1 MDIILA
7 DGIKSDPNNASKY
20 RKGLGLAH
28 MCRQS
33 WRKAIDHPGE
43 YARLEQD
50 DWAYLDIGN
59 AYLGLGNRS
68 QAIKAKTNY
77 MSLARHIGFA
87 HVIEGN
93 YTQAIRLFEL
103 AFNDAASNKN
113 AILSYSFMQT
123 VDDMKPLQL
132 FELHRALGL
141 CYEAMGRKEDM
152 TKSLEAAVTCYRDI
166 ALKMDEEQERGTLY
180 RHEARAL
187 FKVGV
192 VLEKL
197 GKKVEALAMLSRAAI
212 LFEKTSLNTD
222 DEIQSSEATEATAAF
237 ERHSLPEGQGNTLA
251 PDLKEKYGEMR
262 LRRRLALKYTT
273 DWYCFK
279 QWKPPRQRGGMD
291 WNEVS
296 FTNKF
301 RVSNG
306 DRTFIAPWGFGH
318 GE

>member
-59 AYLGLGNRS
+59 AYLGLGN
-68 QAIKAKTNY
+68 
-77 MSLARHIGFA
+77 
-87 HVIEGN
+87 

-103 AFNDAASNKN
+103 AFNDAASNKI

-192 VLEKL
+192 VLERL

-237 ERHSLPEGQGNTLA
+237 ERHSLPEGQGNMLA

-262 LRRRLALKYTT
+262 LQRRLALKYTT
-273 DWYCFK
+273 DWHCFK